1 MILLFDV
8 APEVPVVGGSGIVAA
23 AVFLLVF
30 AAAAFVAFK
39 LLKRSVKMAIRLVVV
54 AVILVIAVAG
64 SVALWAIESKPS
76 GRPVP
81 RSSR

>member
-1 MILLFDV
+1 MMLLFDV
-8 APEVPVVGGSGIVAA
+8 APEIPVVGGGGIVAA

-39 LLKRSVKMAIRLVVV
+39 LLKRSVKMAIRLAIV
-54 AVILVIAVAG
+54 AVILVIAVVG

-76 GRPVP
+76 GRPIP
-81 RSSR
+81 RNQR